1 MVESIHFD
9 GKCENCGRENP
20 KITISVHTWGRPGA
34 HGNAEWCLDCVQGK
48 NSADSS
54 KFEWDA
60 SKMSCQ
66 KCGKKF
72 DPNKETQLCN
82 DCERI
87 HD

>member
-20 KITISVHTWGRPGA
+20 KITITVHTWGRPGA

-54 KFEWDA
+54 KFE
-60 SKMSCQ
+60 
-66 KCGKKF
+66 
-72 DPNKETQLCN
+72 
-82 DCERI
+82 
-87 HD
+87 